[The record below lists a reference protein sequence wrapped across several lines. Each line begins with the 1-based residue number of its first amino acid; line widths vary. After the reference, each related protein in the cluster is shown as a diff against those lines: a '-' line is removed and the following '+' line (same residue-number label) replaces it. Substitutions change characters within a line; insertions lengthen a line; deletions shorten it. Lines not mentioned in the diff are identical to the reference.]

1 MGKSY
6 CSKSSGHTYRVGN
19 FTCRL
24 AYGYSLNYTEHD
36 SDQVLLKS
44 KDITINQ
51 LHYNFS
57 QIVCYSKAAVMAFC
71 SIGT

>member
-1 MGKSY
+1 M
-6 CSKSSGHTYRVGN
+6 YRVDN

-24 AYGYSLNYTEHD
+24 AYRYYLNYTERD

-44 KDITINQ
+44 KDIAINQ
-51 LHYNFS
+51 LHYNFY
-57 QIVCYSKAAVMAFC
+57 QIVCYKVAVMAFC